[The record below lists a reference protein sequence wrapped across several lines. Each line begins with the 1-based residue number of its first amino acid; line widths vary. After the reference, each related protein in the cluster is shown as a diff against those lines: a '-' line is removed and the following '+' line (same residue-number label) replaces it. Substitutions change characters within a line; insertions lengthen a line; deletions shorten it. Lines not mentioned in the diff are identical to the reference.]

1 MSKKRRKLD
10 AGWAD
15 TSKNE
20 FLSQLEAFQP
30 AEELLFPLGRA
41 FGGYRKY
48 LEPGSEHPAK
58 MDSGLV
64 GFLVKRYS
72 RNGSVILDPMAGVGT
87 VGVVAAALGRDAFQI
102 ELVRKFY
109 GWMNE
114 AADRLAADQTT
125 GNKGRIT
132 NICADARNASRLVGK
147 KIADLIIFSPPYCDQ
162 NHYSD
167 IASRLGQLAKSKT
180 TGVGK
185 QAAQGKF
192 RFSYSRSKRN
202 IGNLKGEK
210 YFEAMRKVYGECFKA
225 LKQEGLAAVAVRPLY
240 RNETV
245 LDLPDLTWRL
255 LKEADFEMVNVYKMR
270 LLKQSFWTRLYEE
283 KHSQVPKIRH
293 EYVLVVRKQSQ
304 IEDIMH
310 ALIPYVARVKLL
322 KWAVSATKGDV
333 K

>member
-1 MSKKRRKLD
+1 MSKKRRKLET
-10 AGWAD
+10 GWRD

-30 AEELLFPLGRA
+30 AQELLFPLGRA
-41 FGGYRKY
+41 FGRYRKY
-48 LEPGSEHPAK
+48 LEPASRHPAK
-58 MDSGLV
+58 MDSGLI
-64 GFLVKRYS
+64 GFLVKKYS
-72 RNGSVILDPMAGVGT
+72 RTGDVVLDPMAGSGS

-114 AADRLAADQTT
+114 AADRLAADYTI

-132 NICADARNASRLVGK
+132 NLCADARNTSKLVGQE
-147 KIADLIIFSPPYCDQ
+147 IADLIIFSPPYCDQ

-167 IASRLGQLAKSKT
+167 LSSRLGQLARSKT

-210 YFEAMRKVYGECFKA
+210 YLEEMRKVYAESYKA
-225 LKQEGLAAVAVRPLY
+225 LKQEGLATVAVRPLY
-240 RNETV
+240 RKKTV

-255 LKEADFEMVNVYKMR
+255 LKDANFEMVSVYKLMLIR
-270 LLKQSFWTRLYEE
+270 QSFWTRLYEK
-283 KHSQVPKIRH
+283 KHPEVPKIRH
-293 EYVLVVRKQSQ
+293 EYVLVVRRPRE
-304 IEDIMH
+304 IEDIVH
-310 ALIPYVARVKLL
+310 VCVSSRERARLL
-322 KWAVSATKGDV
+322 EWIASTTKGDIE
-333 K
+333 